1 MAGAVIRQIIYG
13 LLMWAVCLYAF
24 WRGGWAER
32 LAAGGI
38 IVATYASVLA
48 LKPAGVRYHHVEF
61 AVAIVDSALLLLLL
75 YIALRS
81 EKFWPLW
88 LCAMQGLTILSH
100 FAPYVPHLQP
110 WAYWRAVVVWIYP
123 MLIIL
128 AYAVHLHQTERSG
141 ADRRGGG
148 PARGRR

>member
-1 MAGAVIRQIIYG
+1 MSRAVIRQLVYG
-13 LLMWAVCLYAF
+13 ALMWAVCLYAF

-38 IVATYASVLA
+38 IAATYITVLVVS
-48 LKPAGVRYHHVEF
+48 PVGMRFQHVELSI
-61 AVAIVDSALLLLLL
+61 AAVDSALLILLL

-88 LCAMQGLTILSH
+88 LVAMQGLTILSH
-100 FAPYVPHLQP
+100 FAPYVPHLRP

-123 MLIIL
+123 MLL
-128 AYAVHLHQTERSG
+128 VLGYAVHLHHRNSL
-141 ADRRGGG
+141 R
-148 PARGRR
+148 PGR